1 MALMW
6 WIPSGRQEV
15 QWTFIEARWQS
26 NIPISLAQGF
36 ESIDEEVV
44 NDEGNSDDDDD
55 ATVGKTHGSKGG
67 WGIETPIRTGRW

>member
-1 MALMW
+1 MW

-55 ATVGKTHGSKGG
+55 ATVGTTHGSKGG
-67 WGIETPIRTGRW
+67 WGIETPIRTGR